1 VAEWNQ
7 VRCLFCSLN
16 TGDSRSRE
24 DVPLCDLILRN
35 QFKCCSLEVN
45 LSNGNRS
52 SLTHRLRRYIDHLR
66 PAITVNVSES
76 LHSLAA
82 DGDHLT
88 VWLIVISKVV
98 LLRFPIDDIQKEL
111 F

>member
-1 VAEWNQ
+1 
-7 VRCLFCSLN
+7 
-16 TGDSRSRE
+16 
-24 DVPLCDLILRN
+24 LILSN
-35 QFKCCSLEVN
+35 QFKSCSPELN
-45 LSNGNRS
+45 LPKGNRS

-66 PAITVNVSES
+66 PAIIADVSES

-82 DGDHLT
+82 DGDHPA

-98 LLRFPIDDIQKEL
+98 LLGFSIDNIQKEL